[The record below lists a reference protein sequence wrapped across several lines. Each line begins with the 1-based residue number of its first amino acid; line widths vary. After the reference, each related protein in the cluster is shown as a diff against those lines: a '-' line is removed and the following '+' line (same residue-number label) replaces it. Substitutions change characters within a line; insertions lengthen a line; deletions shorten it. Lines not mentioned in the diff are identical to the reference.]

1 VARGLLLQSIAGVFN
16 NQYQKLRAG
25 QAVCDGTGCLAGDVN
40 LGSAYNPNLIQG
52 SATPSTTC
60 PTGADSCGG

>member
-1 VARGLLLQSIAGVFN
+1 VARGLLLQSIAGNFN

-40 LGSAYNPNLIQG
+40 IGTSYNANLIQG
-52 SATPSTTC
+52 SATPTVTV